1 MDINCDLGE
10 SLELLETGLDE
21 ALMPYLTSVNIA
33 CGFHAG
39 DPYILRET
47 VKNARKYGLKLGAH
61 PGFDDKANF
70 GRTDIELTPYE
81 IYDLVQ
87 QQLQVF
93 GEVVGG
99 KFHHVKPHGAL
110 YNIAAARESY
120 AGAIAQAVY
129 DFDSSLVLYGLS
141 DSLSISEAMKIG
153 LNTYSE
159 VFADRAYHA
168 NGTLV
173 SRKTVGAVL
182 YDLEVVKKQVS
193 AFAKKEPIFSVEG
206 TPLTLKADTICIH
219 SDSPNAIALAQ
230 AVSSILSK

>member
-10 SLELLETGLDE
+10 SLELLENGLDE

-39 DPYILRET
+39 DQYILGET
-47 VKNARKYGLKLGAH
+47 IKNARRYGLKLGAH

-70 GRTDIELTPYE
+70 GRTEIELTPNE
-81 IYDLVQ
+81 IYDLVR
-87 QQLQVF
+87 QQLQIF
-93 GEVVGG
+93 GELVGG

-110 YNIAAARESY
+110 YNMAAVRESY
-120 AGAIAQAVY
+120 ARAIAQAVY

-141 DSLSISEAMKIG
+141 DSLSISKAMEIG
-153 LNTYSE
+153 LKTYSE
-159 VFADRAYHA
+159 VFADRAY
-168 NGTLV
+168 NEDGTLV

-193 AFAKKEPIFSVEG
+193 AFAKQEAIVSIEG

-230 AVSSILSK
+230 AVSSVLST